1 MYIFEYI
8 GTRVVALCKR
18 TGRGEIFQRRLSSE
32 GKMFLRWWQDERI
45 SGTRQQ
51 TPRDAWTTNVVWV
64 VTCTWHVAS
73 CTFEGRQS
81 TRHRRL
87 FLQVERLWNTFFP
100 FAPTRDTAW
109 PPPGI
114 FLLHIP
120 RTLFSLCT
128 RRRELAFR
136 RTSPDETSRRR

>member
-1 MYIFEYI
+1 MCMLEHI

-18 TGRGEIFQRRLSSE
+18 TGRGEIFQRRLSSK

-64 VTCTWHVAS
+64 VTCTWQHVAS
-73 CTFEGRQS
+73 CTFEGQS
-81 TRHRRL
+81 HPSPSPFPTSRKILKH
-87 FLQVERLWNTFFP
+87 FLSFRPYERL
-100 FAPTRDTAW
+100 RDTAW

-114 FLLHIP
+114 SLLHIP
-120 RTLFSLCT
+120 RTFFSLCT
-128 RRRELAFR
+128 RTGVSF
-136 RTSPDETSRRR
+136 SSDVP